1 VEPQRWQQIENLF
14 HSALQLNATE
24 RARLLDEACA
34 NDEGLREEV
43 ESLIS
48 ASDLPA
54 SPLNTPIYKRGL
66 ELLARDRR
74 ELPEDSFIGRY
85 RVLKFL
91 GSGGM
96 GDVYLA
102 LDPDLSRKVALKI
115 LPVHLSGDS
124 DFISRFQ
131 REAHAASIISHTN
144 IAHIYEIGKS
154 DGRYYI
160 AMEYVEGTTLR
171 EQLSEGPIKL
181 GKALEISKQVCSV
194 LSAAHG
200 KGVVHRDIKPEN
212 IMLAGDG
219 YVKVLDF
226 GLAKLTQPEEPTS
239 SVRGIASNITEPGKV
254 MGTCQYM
261 SPEQVRAIGVDGRT
275 DIWSVGVVFYEMLA
289 GRPPFVGEREA
300 DVIAA
305 ILKTEP
311 APIRYPSAL
320 ISSKLNQITTRSLN
334 KKVDDRYQTV
344 AALIADLNKLERNL
358 DSGSRDARASL
369 SPVAY
374 REKLKASF
382 SRPWKQTVSLVVTIA
397 LACLTLAGLF
407 WWINFRASSG
417 ASPLSSGANE
427 AYQLGKFH
435 LQKRTASDINKAIEY
450 FQKVINANP
459 NYAPA
464 CAELAQA
471 YILLPFYGETL
482 PRDSYHKANEMAE
495 RALRLDESLAK
506 PHTVIAKYKEQYV
519 WDFAGAEIEYLRSIK
534 QDPNDPTTHQWYAE
548 CLSHLAR
555 HEEAIREIKRAREL
569 EPTSLT
575 INAVMGLIFI
585 EAGQLDEAIKQ
596 LKTTLSLDRNFP
608 LAHEFLG
615 DAYIEK
621 GTYQDAI
628 REYEAA
634 TLLYG
639 KEEKSKVTQSTDA
652 LKDAYVNGGAR
663 AYWLKRLEQR
673 LEDNSH
679 GYIYQPAGVAMIYA
693 RIGEV
698 EQAFQWLEKAYDA
711 RDESILWLKN
721 EQAYNNIRSD
731 PRFEKMVQ
739 RLGLGK

>member
-1 VEPQRWQQIENLF
+1 
-14 HSALQLNATE
+14 LNATE
-24 RARLLDEACA
+24 RARFLDEACA
-34 NDEGLREEV
+34 DDEGLREEV

-48 ASDLPA
+48 ASDLSA
-54 SPLNTPIYKRGL
+54 SPLHTPIYKRGL
-66 ELLARDRR
+66 ELLAGDGR
-74 ELPEDSFIGRY
+74 ELPEDSFIGKY
-85 RVLKFL
+85 RVLKPL

-102 LDPDLSRKVALKI
+102 LDPDLSRQVALKI

-171 EQLSEGPIKL
+171 EQLAEGPIKPDQ
-181 GKALEISKQVCSV
+181 ALDITRQVCAV
-194 LSAAHG
+194 LSAAHE
-200 KGVVHRDIKPEN
+200 KGVIHRDIKPEN
-212 IMLAGDG
+212 IMLARDG

-226 GLAKLTQPEEPTS
+226 GLAKLTQPEETS
-239 SVRGIASNITEPGKV
+239 PSATGIASNITEPGKV
-254 MGTCQYM
+254 MGTCRYM
-261 SPEQVRAIGVDGRT
+261 SPEQVRAIKVDRRT
-275 DIWSVGVVFYEMLA
+275 DLWSVGVVFYEMLA
-289 GRPPFVGEREA
+289 GQPPFAGEREA

-311 APIRYPSAL
+311 ALIHHPSTL
-320 ISSKLNQITTRSLN
+320 ISSKLNQIITRSLH
-334 KKVDDRYQTV
+334 KKVDERYQTV
-344 AALIADLNKLERNL
+344 AELMADLNRLEREL
-358 DSGSRDARASL
+358 DSGSKDARPIRA
-369 SPVAY
+369 PIAY
-374 REKLKASF
+374 WEKLRGSF
-382 SRPWKQTVSLVVTIA
+382 SRPWKQTVSSVVTIA
-397 LACLTLAGLF
+397 LACLMLTGLF
-407 WWINFRASSG
+407 MWINFRGRSG
-417 ASPLSSGANE
+417 ASLISSGANE

-435 LQKRTASDINKAIEY
+435 LQKRTTGDINRAIEY
-450 FQKVINANP
+450 FQEVIKAHP

-464 CAELAQA
+464 YAELAQA
-471 YILLPFYGETL
+471 YILLPFYSETL
-482 PRDSYHKANEMAE
+482 PGDSYPKANEMAQQ
-495 RALRLDESLAK
+495 ALRLDESLAK
-506 PHTVIAKYKEQYV
+506 AHTVIAKYKEQYT
-519 WDFAGAEIEYLRSIK
+519 WDFAGAEKEYHRSIEL
-534 QDPNDPTTHQWYAE
+534 DPNDSTTHQWYAE

-569 EPTSLT
+569 DPASLT

-585 EAGQLDEAIKQ
+585 EARQFDEAIKQ
-596 LKTTLSLDRNFP
+596 LQITLSLDRNFP

-621 GTYQDAI
+621 GKYQDAI

-639 KEEKSKVTQSTDA
+639 KDAQSKVAQRTAA
-652 LKDAYVNGGAR
+652 LKDAYANGGAR

-679 GYIYQPAGVAMIYA
+679 GYVYQPAGVAMIYA

-721 EQAYNNIRSD
+721 EQGYDNIRSD
-731 PRFEKMVQ
+731 PRFENMVQ
-739 RLGLGK
+739 RVGLGK